1 MLDWDFSW
9 MPVWILNFETPWYL
23 SSDLE
28 YYYSFFL
35 AILMFCLNIFFILKA
50 KKIKN
55 NLLLMSLI
63 CLCPLIFFPHSNYD
77 YVLLLPLL
85 TYSFS
90 AHNLFIN
97 KINLYFVIYYFYF
110 NRLIKHQIDIDHIY
124 QPIMLI
130 LTITIY
136 FMNIFYHKE

>member
-1 MLDWDFSW
+1 MGYARTGDIYS
-9 MPVWILNFETPWYL
+9 ILNNYL
-23 SSDLE
+23 FSNLE

-35 AILMFCLNIFFILKA
+35 AILMFCLNIFFIFKD

-85 TYSFS
+85 AYSFS
-90 AHNLFIN
+90 AYNLLIN
-97 KINLYFVIYYFYF
+97 KINLYFVIYYFYL
-110 NRLIKHQIDIDHIY
+110 NRLIKHQIDMDYIY

-136 FMNIFYHKE
+136 YLNVVFYEEKN